1 MHIDLDVLDKDE
13 FKANQFAAPNGLT
26 LNKLTEI
33 IKAVKQNFKI
43 AAIAF
48 TAFEPGHDS
57 SEKANEVVHKII
69 DLVLNHI

>member
-26 LNKLTEI
+26 INELTEI

-43 AAIAF
+43 AAAAF
-48 TAFEPGHDS
+48 TAYEPGHDS
-57 SEKANEVVHKII
+57 SEKANEVVHEII
-69 DLVLNHI
+69 EAII